1 MRPNIIV
8 SCLLIFLFIH
18 EFSSSLSV
26 DARSLQYYSYN
37 ELFKSHQHM
46 VSRELR
52 GLKRRIIPT
61 PSPPKPNVEIHWSPP
76 PPLDQPPPPGP
87 EIHY

>member
-1 MRPNIIV
+1 MRPNINIV
-8 SCLLIFLFIH
+8 SCLLIIFFIH
-18 EFSSSLSV
+18 EFSSSLCGE
-26 DARSLQYYSYN
+26 ARSLQN

-46 VSRELR
+46 VARELR

-76 PPLDQPPPPGP
+76 PPLDQPPTSGS
-87 EIHY
+87 EI